1 MSHRK
6 SDLGILS
13 TPVMPKKSA
22 KVVLGADCIEKP
34 LEDKHK
40 LELRR
45 LLDAAGINAAVGCQ

>member
-1 MSHRK
+1 MFMTHLYVRS
-6 SDLGILS
+6 
-13 TPVMPKKSA
+13 
-22 KVVLGADCIEKP
+22 KVHSLGADCIEKP